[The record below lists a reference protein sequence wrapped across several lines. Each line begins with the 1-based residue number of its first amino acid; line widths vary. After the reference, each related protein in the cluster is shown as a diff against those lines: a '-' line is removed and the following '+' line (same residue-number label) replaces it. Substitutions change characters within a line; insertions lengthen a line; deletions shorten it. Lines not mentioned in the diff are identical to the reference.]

1 MLGYRVG
8 EMLMAKTRDWQRM
21 KDMSAR
27 LLMERSGAD
36 VDTWNRRI
44 RREGLDD
51 EGKLRAWLTKQGV
64 TGYAQ
69 SLLVME
75 RFGYPD
81 FLLATADELI
91 DGQYADRPK
100 LRRIYDAIIDAA
112 AMLGEVTI
120 QARKTYVSL
129 VSPRR
134 TFARV
139 QPTTKNRV
147 DLGLRL
153 QGQRPGGRLQPSKIH
168 ETMQLQI
175 SLTAPE
181 EVDSEVLGWLQRAY
195 SENC

>member
-1 MLGYRVG
+1 
-8 EMLMAKTRDWQRM
+8 
-21 KDMSAR
+21 MSAR
-27 LLMERSGAD
+27 LLKERTGED
-36 VDTWNRRI
+36 VDAWNRRVKKE
-44 RREGLDD
+44 RFND
-51 EGKLRAWLTKQGV
+51 EKTLRAWLTKQGV

-81 FLLATADELI
+81 FFLASADELI
-91 DGQYADRPK
+91 DGQYEDRPH
-100 LRRIYDAIIDAA
+100 LRPILDAILDAA
-112 AMLGEVTI
+112 AGLGEVTI

-153 QGQRPGGRLQPSKIH
+153 DGQKPGGRLLSSKIH
-168 ETMQLQI
+168 ETMRIQI
-175 SLTAPE
+175 SFTTRD
-181 EVDSEVLGWLQRAY
+181 EVDSGALDWLQRAY
-195 SENC
+195 DQNR

>member
-1 MLGYRVG
+1 
-8 EMLMAKTRDWQRM
+8 MAQTSAWQRM

-27 LLMERSGAD
+27 LLKERTGKGVD
-36 VDTWNRRI
+36 VWNRRI
-44 RREGLDD
+44 RRERLDD
-51 EGKLRAWLTKQGV
+51 EGALRAWLTKQDV

-100 LRRIYDAIIDAA
+100 LRPIFDAIIDATSG
-112 AMLGEVTI
+112 LGKVTI

-129 VSPRR
+129 VSERR
-134 TFARV
+134 TFARI

-147 DLGLRL
+147 DLALRL
-153 QGQRPGGRLQPSKIH
+153 EGRKPAGRLQPSRIH
-168 ETMQLQI
+168 ETTPVQI
-175 SLTAPE
+175 GLSARD
-181 EVDSEVLGWLQRAY
+181 EVDSEVLGWLQQAY
-195 SENC
+195 DENR